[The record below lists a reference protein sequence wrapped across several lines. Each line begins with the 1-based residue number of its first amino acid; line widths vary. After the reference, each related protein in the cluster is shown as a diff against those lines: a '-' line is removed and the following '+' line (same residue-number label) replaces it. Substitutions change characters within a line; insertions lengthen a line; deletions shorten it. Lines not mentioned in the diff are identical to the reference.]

1 MPSDVRKETGAPA
14 IASATSKR
22 AAMSKAARGGSSKR
36 KVQLAMR
43 KVATVMAKVSIPVA
57 MGANQGGESRRTRKK
72 GARRAWAKPPLLPVV
87 MSSELAR
94 ADPALAAVVSEAITN
109 YLVNPATY
117 ASAFKKYAQF
127 CDDRKLEHFPA
138 KEIVICGFILDS
150 STTVKQSSIKNY
162 LAAIRYTQVNAG
174 VKWEIPGQAEHV
186 RRVLRYC
193 KRVYGAAS
201 KASKVP
207 ISCEVLM
214 QMCGHIG
221 MFPDFS
227 RMSHDD
233 RVFVTAATI
242 GICGFL
248 RGGEFLTY
256 PGSKRPVLTQE
267 YVQVTGSG
275 ESAAVVVVIE
285 RPKNL
290 WWIPKVTVRCAG
302 FEASSILPLNPAEML
317 LQYRALAGQAGVVLT
332 DRGAAFK
339 LSSNATLSRDWMVKR
354 SAELL
359 AMAGIQFR
367 GENGMV
373 TCVKAAS
380 WRAGAVRSAIDAKVP
395 SPTIMALGR
404 WRSYAWLNYA
414 SFTEAERDVAMASI
428 WRVKETPMA
437 PIAKVGITC
446 PEVEFAALDA
456 EAEAKSAAPQF

>member
-1 MPSDVRKETGAPA
+1 MPSNVRKATGAPV
-14 IASATSKR
+14 ASAASMSAAASK
-22 AAMSKAARGGSSKR
+22 SARGGSAGRR
-36 KVQLAMR
+36 KVQLAMK
-43 KVATVMAKVSIPVA
+43 KVAVAMAKAAIPV
-57 MGANQGGESRRTRKK
+57 GANQNESRHPRKK
-72 GARRAWAKPPLLPVV
+72 DARKAGAKPPLLVV
-87 MSSELAR
+87 VRDSELAR
-94 ADPALAAVVSEAITN
+94 ADPALAVVVSEAITN
-109 YLVNPATY
+109 YLVNPAAY

-127 CDDRKLEHFPA
+127 CDDRKLQHFPA

-162 LAAIRYTQVNAG
+162 LAAIRYAQVNAG
-174 VKWEIPGQAEHV
+174 VKWEIPEQAEHM

-221 MFPDFS
+221 HFPDFS

-267 YVQVTGSG
+267 NVQVTGGG

-290 WWIPKVTVRCAG
+290 WWIPKVAVRCAG
-302 FEASSILPLNPAEML
+302 FEVSSILPMSPAEML
-317 LQYRALAGQAGVVLT
+317 LKYRALAGQAGVVLT

-339 LSSNATLSRDWMVKR
+339 LSSDATLSRDWMVKR
-354 SAELL
+354 SAGLL
-359 AMAGIQFR
+359 AMAGVQFL

-380 WRAGAVRSAIDAKVP
+380 WRAGAVRSAIDAKIP

-404 WRSYAWLNYA
+404 WRSYAWLSYT

-428 WRVKETPMA
+428 WRAKEAPMA

-446 PEVEFAALDA
+446 PEIEFAALDV
-456 EAEAKSAAPQF
+456 EAETKSAAPQFLV